1 MNHRYR
7 PLLFSRDWWCTVL
20 VGVSMTCGIV
30 SISWR
35 SANGGFL
42 PSDAW
47 HSLGAQVALGWA
59 CLTGIGTLILA
70 NSKADPFKIGRRPL
84 LRVLWSTFGT
94 ALLAHVGFLAAF
106 TTPAMV
112 SIWVSSQ
119 WTEAEYQ
126 VSNPHGPSARF
137 CQKRVDLGDRP
148 YYQDSLCGVPDVLR
162 DRLEIGSRLVIGGP
176 TNWFGLVPDDIRL
189 AEER

>member
-1 MNHRYR
+1 MNYRYR

-59 CLTGIGTLILA
+59 CVTGIGTFILV

-84 LRVLWSTFGT
+84 VRLFWNTFGT
-94 ALLAHVGFLAAF
+94 AFLAHIGFLSAF

-112 SIWVSSQ
+112 STWVSSQ
-119 WTEAEYQ
+119 WEEAEYQ
-126 VSNPHGPSARF
+126 VLNPHGSSSRL
-137 CQKRVDLGDRP
+137 CGKRMDLVDRSSFQ
-148 YYQDSLCGVPDVLR
+148 YELCGVPDVLR
-162 DRLEIGSRLVIGGP
+162 DSLEIGSRVVVSGRK
-176 TNWFGLVPDDIRL
+176 NWFGMVPDTIRR